1 MLGNPQQALAAA
13 ALAIAAGAGC
23 DRGRADPVSTP
34 PVSAVEV
41 PAVPPDSDRTP
52 AINRRSER
60 TPPPDERENSGNVDE
75 EGITLED
82 DDAGAVHQV
91 STASDA
97 GVRFWGTFKALDGGF
112 SFRGGFS
119 MGTTS
124 ASDGGPGAPP

>member
-1 MLGNPQQALAAA
+1 MLGNPQRALAAA

-23 DRGRADPVSTP
+23 DRGRADPVSAP

-41 PAVPPDSDRTP
+41 PPVPPGSDRTP

-60 TPPPDERENSGNVDE
+60 APPSDERDNSGNVDE
-75 EGITLED
+75 DGIVLED
-82 DDAGAVHQV
+82 DDAGAVHV

-97 GVRFWGTFKALDGGF
+97 AVRFWGTFKALDGGF

-124 ASDGGPGAPP
+124 ASDGGPGSPP